1 MFALTMFEFEC
12 EIGKIEN
19 ATKKGAFAKSNDETK
34 RKHKLDI
41 TTQPKKSVTRRERE
55 RKHEQQSKQ
64 EASLKQERSD
74 KY

>member
-12 EIGKIEN
+12 EIGKIGN

-55 RKHEQQSKQ
+55 REKTRTAE
-64 EASLKQERSD
+64 
-74 KY
+74 